1 MEHFKILTWYGGC
14 GQARLGSSSRWHS
27 VNTLDC
33 LASREFIQRI
43 GQGECSFG
51 GGERLQA
58 VLGCS
63 PAFGAVVGRVG
74 AAVRKV
80 THYSFP
86 TIVTLTLSFEIYV
99 GQDMAENT
107 LRLRLSHWPCLR
119 IAPTP
124 WLPVWME
131 QRTADLNLTGANGWL
146 EEG

>member
-1 MEHFKILTWYGGC
+1 MVVAAKYSWV
-14 GQARLGSSSRWHS
+14 APLGLSTFTCWRPMS
-27 VNTLDC
+27 
-33 LASREFIQRI
+33 LAGSDR
-43 GQGECSFG
+43 
-51 GGERLQA
+51 A
-58 VLGCS
+58 DALGRRGRKQCWVAP
-63 PAFGAVVGRVG
+63 PAFGTVVGRVG

-99 GQDMAENT
+99 GQDKAENT
-107 LRLRLSHWPCLR
+107 LRLRLFHSPCLR
-119 IAPTP
+119 IAPHTP